1 MRKQY
6 ELMRSMCVSVLTQ
19 QNLQFIDD
27 EKSLTQSLLL
37 WRYQPKKSVSASHS
51 VGFSVACHSM
61 KTSFLFSFISSRGV
75 VGRGGSFASGLSL
88 SVKRF
93 NEGKCFSTRVLNLPN
108 YSAFLSSH
116 FQKKPL
122 PLSTVFMS
130 IVLSSFLDSDGSMAT
145 SRLVC
150 VCSM

>member
-27 EKSLTQSLLL
+27 EKSLNQSLLL
-37 WRYQPKKSVSASHS
+37 WRYQPKKSVSASRS

-61 KTSFLFSFISSRGV
+61 KTSFLFSFISSRGI

-108 YSAFLSSH
+108 YLAFVSLFLIFSKNPYLYQRYSCQL
-116 FQKKPL
+116 FYRRF
-122 PLSTVFMS
+122 STLMDPW
-130 IVLSSFLDSDGSMAT
+130 LLLD
-145 SRLVC
+145 
-150 VCSM
+150 